1 MISEKD
7 IVFVT
12 TTLYTKWLNYQKRI
26 IKELF
31 PDSQHIIVDGR
42 GNWPNSWFYW
52 VDEVKKCDQKYY
64 VHIDED
70 FFITSKDE
78 FMKVFEKMESE
89 NIDLIGCP
97 DGYHH
102 FRGANPVAI
111 NTFLMY
117 GKVDD
122 VKKINVDL
130 KSLKFELKYI
140 LNPVTREAAYS
151 WTNTGNIKF
160 KESYKSDFKYP
171 FKQQGGFN
179 FVNDHEPY
187 YAFLWTMKEL
197 GCKFD
202 YLFPHF
208 DETYKSTN
216 ARLNPDSN
224 DIGIHMWYTRNWH
237 ETFDVHGLPNRERY
251 ERVEK
256 FLLNNRKINVY
267 INVAIVGSVNQVLA
281 DLINNTLKSGLY
293 SACNKIVLVCNG
305 DFNQISLNLN
315 IPKIEVIKANSDISK
330 CEFPTL
336 EKIWND
342 CQEDDITVL
351 YLHTKGVTKP
361 DQQTVQDWTNY
372 LSHFNITKWQDRVFE
387 LNTFDCSGVNLN
399 GNVEDSNEHPSTWGY
414 GKAPLHY
421 SGNFWWSNSSH
432 IKKLTNPMNWLPD
445 NNYQRWR
452 VMAEMWLCQP
462 NDGKYNCAWRSNVNH
477 YVESYPKNLYE

>member
-1 MISEKD
+1 MISED

-12 TTLYTKWLNYQKRI
+12 TTLHTKWLDYQQKI
-26 IKELF
+26 IKSLF
-31 PDSQHIIVDGR
+31 PESEIIIVSGIAK
-42 GNWPNSWFYW
+42 NWPNSWFYW
-52 VDEVKKCDQKYY
+52 IDEVKKSDKKYY
-64 VHIDED
+64 IHIDED
-70 FFITSKDE
+70 FFITSKE
-78 FMKVFEKMESE
+78 ELLKSIQKMEDN
-89 NIDLIGCP
+89 NIDLLGCS

-111 NTFLMY
+111 NTFLMI
-117 GKVDD
+117 GRVDD
-122 VKKINVDL
+122 IKRLKLDL
-130 KSLKFELKYI
+130 KSAKYQ
-140 LNPVTREAAYS
+140 LGTYDGRTYS
-151 WTNTGNIKF
+151 WFNDLEIRF
-160 KESYKSDFKYP
+160 KEEYKINFRYP
-171 FKQQGGFN
+171 FEYQGGCN
-179 FVNDHEPY
+179 FQNEHEPY
-187 YAFLWTMKEL
+187 YAFLWSMKEL
-197 GCKFD
+197 GCRFD
-202 YLFPHF
+202 YLYPYF
-208 DETYKSTN
+208 DDRFKSTN
-216 ARLNPDSN
+216 PRLEKESP

-237 ETFDVHGLPNRERY
+237 EPFDVWGLPNRERY

-256 FLLNNRKINVY
+256 LLLNNRKINIY
-267 INVAIVGSVNQVLA
+267 INVAIIGNVNQVLA
-281 DLINNTLKSGLY
+281 DLINSTLKSGLY

-315 IPKIEVIKANSDISK
+315 IPKIEVIKANTDISK

-342 CQEDDITVL
+342 CQKEDITVL

-361 DQQTVQDWTNY
+361 GQQTVQDWTNY

-399 GNVEDSNEHPSTWGY
+399 GNIEDSNEHPSTWGY

-432 IKKLTNPMNWLPD
+432 IKKLPDPISWLPD
-445 NNYQRWR
+445 TNYQRWR

-477 YVESYPKNLYE
+477 YIENYPKELYEN